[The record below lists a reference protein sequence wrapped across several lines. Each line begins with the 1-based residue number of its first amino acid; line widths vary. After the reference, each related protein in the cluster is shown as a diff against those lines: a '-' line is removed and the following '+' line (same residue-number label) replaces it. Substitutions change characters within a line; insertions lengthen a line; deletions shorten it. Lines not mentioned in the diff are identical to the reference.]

1 MLSHKMQY
9 MCKRCVALI
18 RSLASFGLGKCFF
31 FVCMCP
37 CWSVTFR
44 KSLDIMQPFS
54 ISILCATV
62 RPNRE
67 KDRER
72 ERAKQES
79 NRERRALKK
88 KKKTA
93 LHSIAEIIAMQQ
105 ILVLYRKRLQQCHH
119 RFFKQIGFCL
129 VRVGSHQHDYIM
141 AHDFS
146 GTWDGNDG
154 AMWDTD
160 RFVADQRTSNG
171 TGSENYYFIL
181 NVLQTI
187 I

>member
-1 MLSHKMQY
+1 MRSVECDAFNLCTRRVIYYCVYQHHIDDIYLILLFSVIIWQVVCMLSHKMQY

-67 KDRER
+67 RER
-72 ERAKQES
+72 S
-79 NRERRALKK
+79 RRAIEKGERSRRRK
-88 KKKTA
+88 
-93 LHSIAEIIAMQQ
+93 
-105 ILVLYRKRLQQCHH
+105 KRLCTQQL
-119 RFFKQIGFCL
+119 K
-129 VRVGSHQHDYIM
+129 
-141 AHDFS
+141 
-146 GTWDGNDG
+146 
-154 AMWDTD
+154 
-160 RFVADQRTSNG
+160 
-171 TGSENYYFIL
+171 
-181 NVLQTI
+181 
-187 I
+187 